1 VINLPLF
8 NNCVTWFTWAMK
20 AVSVVTPGKIEI
32 IDVPDPSPSSTQVVV
47 EVAAVGICGTD
58 LHIFEGEFAPKFP
71 IIPGHEMTGTIVEIG
86 KDVTNLE
93 IGDPVAIDPSVHCGE
108 CFYCRRAR
116 GNLCESWNALGVSMP
131 GAAAQYLLSPKKN
144 IHKLSRG
151 VDLESA
157 ALIEPL
163 SCAVRGYDQLP
174 RIPGSH
180 YLIYGSGTMGLMM
193 AELARVNGAASISIV
208 DLNEEK
214 LKTAKTLGFTNVATS
229 ASKFNQPRGFDVVID
244 CTGVIAAIEDG
255 LSYVM
260 PGGTF
265 LQFGVANQDAKVG
278 INPFWIYNKEITIV
292 GSMAVL
298 HSFDRAVELFTNGVL
313 NADAMISDRY
323 PLDKYEDALHAF
335 KSGKGRKTMVLPNG

>member
-1 VINLPLF
+1 
-8 NNCVTWFTWAMK
+8 MK
-20 AVSVVTPGKIEI
+20 AVSIVTPGKIEI
-32 IDVPDPSPSSTQVVV
+32 IEVPDPKPNNLQVVV

-86 KDVTNLE
+86 KDVTDLK
-93 IGDPVAIDPSVHCGE
+93 IGDPVAIDPSVYCGD

-116 GNLCESWNALGVSMP
+116 GNLCENWNALGVSMP

-144 IHKLSRG
+144 IHKLSRE
-151 VDLESA
+151 VDLKSA

-163 SCAVRGYDQLP
+163 SCAVRGFDQLP

-193 AELARVNGAASISIV
+193 AELARVNGAASVSIV
-208 DLNEEK
+208 DLNSEK
-214 LKTAKTLGFTNVATS
+214 LKTAQILGFTNVATS
-229 ASKFNQPRGFDVVID
+229 ANEFHQSRGFDVVID
-244 CTGVIAAIEDG
+244 CTGVVAAIKDG
-255 LSYVM
+255 LSHVM

-265 LQFGVANQDAKVG
+265 LQFGVANQDAKVE

-298 HSFDRAVELFTNGVL
+298 QSFDRAVELFSNGVL
-313 NADAMISDRY
+313 NAAVMISDRY
-323 PLDKYEDALHAF
+323 PLDKYADALNSF
-335 KSGKGRKTMVLPNG
+335 KLGKGRKTIVLPNG